1 MSDPKTPGYSYSGY
15 KRKQPPSKPSS
26 TARFQKQI
34 EFTPSKRSKP
44 EYNVKN
50 IEDEEFPEGYTFME
64 TINTPG
70 RGKSAK
76 KDKEN
81 KNSESPPQ
89 LSLLA
94 HYDEIIRAFEEYFED
109 DITAEFLEFAENQEL
124 CRIEWLKSVNECKR
138 LQNDLE
144 KANHEIGDYSNKLR
158 NARKILD
165 QEKKLR
171 RRTEEERD
179 ALEQQMSLAR
189 DLLFNDKGY
198 TRLPNDTLEKLAFLN
213 NTSVR
218 SNLDRNGVTAT
229 RLNTINEINSNE
241 LNSTGS
247 LLSELSYSKS
257 EDGLD
262 VSAVIR
268 PETWKRPKNA
278 APVEEA
284 SSPKRPRRSSGHKV
298 VEINPTDKIIATTT
312 LSVSKAGPITATSII
327 EAVPQEPLIPNSPIY
342 NNKPSAPPSN
352 EIIEQ
357 LWLNAHQ
364 NSPAKSKSVTNLTK
378 RQHIFISKA
387 VIRPDTC
394 GSCSQRIRFG
404 KIALKCKECRS
415 LCHVECKM
423 DLPVPC
429 IPTMNTPTQKGV
441 IGIIADYAPQL
452 PPMVPALIVH
462 CANEIELRGM
472 NEVGLYRVPGSEK
485 DVKMLKEKF
494 LRSKSTPQLQEIDIH
509 VICGVIKDFLR
520 SLREPLITNTLW
532 RDFIQAGDSRDIMDI
547 APAIY
552 QAISLLPQPNRDTLA
567 YIMLHLNKVAQ
578 NKDCKMPASNLAKVF
593 GPTIVGYSAQDIDPL
608 TLLTETRQQ
617 VAVMEHL
624 FNIPIDFW
632 ETYVNDEQLLVTPR
646 NKNMP
651 DTPSTGSLRGHV
663 GGFFTPYSAKSVQS
677 ARKRRKFFATP
688 PSKK

>member
-298 VEINPTDKIIATTT
+298 VEVCNIF
-312 LSVSKAGPITATSII
+312 LLLRV
-327 EAVPQEPLIPNSPIY
+327 VHLI
-342 NNKPSAPPSN
+342 K
-352 EIIEQ
+352 Q
-357 LWLNAHQ
+357 
-364 NSPAKSKSVTNLTK
+364 
-378 RQHIFISKA
+378 F
-387 VIRPDTC
+387 
-394 GSCSQRIRFG
+394 RILF
-404 KIALKCKECRS
+404 
-415 LCHVECKM
+415 
-423 DLPVPC
+423 
-429 IPTMNTPTQKGV
+429 
-441 IGIIADYAPQL
+441 YFF
-452 PPMVPALIVH
+452 
-462 CANEIELRGM
+462 
-472 NEVGLYRVPGSEK
+472 
-485 DVKMLKEKF
+485 VK
-494 LRSKSTPQLQEIDIH
+494 H
-509 VICGVIKDFLR
+509 
-520 SLREPLITNTLW
+520 
-532 RDFIQAGDSRDIMDI
+532 
-547 APAIY
+547 
-552 QAISLLPQPNRDTLA
+552 
-567 YIMLHLNKVAQ
+567 
-578 NKDCKMPASNLAKVF
+578 
-593 GPTIVGYSAQDIDPL
+593 
-608 TLLTETRQQ
+608 
-617 VAVMEHL
+617 
-624 FNIPIDFW
+624 
-632 ETYVNDEQLLVTPR
+632 
-646 NKNMP
+646 
-651 DTPSTGSLRGHV
+651 
-663 GGFFTPYSAKSVQS
+663 
-677 ARKRRKFFATP
+677 
-688 PSKK
+688 